1 MAIDSV
7 KKSSRFLQSRRYTH
21 ETLLDS
27 QEAFTSTLDINSSEV
42 YTDAALIPSS
52 SLPFSGSSQD
62 LSIYSSGGRPI
73 MRYYYRKKL
82 TKSDLNNE
90 VWFFTTPSGSSTGIG
105 AQLLNAGQQGSF
117 ISPKY
122 SLPSLSNSN
131 TEDNPAGY
139 LAKVFVS
146 TNESTP
152 SAGDQISVNNYAFD
166 YKTGVL
172 EFSSSAVMPNN
183 SQYVYISVYQY
194 VGNTLLTSLASL
206 TGSFSGSITGSIFG
220 TASQAI
226 SSSYSYTAS
235 SAISSSFASTGN
247 GIFSGS
253 FSGSFQGNLANL
265 KGTVNYLPIYD
276 TANSLATSSVYQSGS
291 YSIII
296 NQTDNTN
303 AAPEALYVWQPNTS
317 SYNVISGK
325 GNSNNYLQLN
335 IQNVN
340 AGVSSSSDVVAT
352 ANNGNESINYIN
364 MGINGANFS
373 GPIGDANDAYLYSAG
388 NHLHIGNITANKPV
402 QFFAGGTNTNATR
415 KFELN
420 TNNQHNMTG
429 SLNISGSLTVTNG
442 ITGSLFGTASQ
453 AVSASY
459 AFTASSAISSSLT
472 QTASFALRGSGS
484 FTGSF
489 SGSFSGSLFG
499 TASQAT
505 SASYAY
511 TASSAIVASASLI
524 AVSASYAY
532 TASSAILASA
542 SLISVSSSY
551 AFTASSAI
559 SSSFAQTASSVTTL
573 VQPVLISGSFT
584 VVTGSGIEFQV
595 TNTGTKIGNLITDSH
610 NITGSLSVLGS
621 ITGSLS
627 GSLTGSLFGT
637 SSQTV
642 SASYAYTASSAI
654 VASASLTAVSASYA
668 FTASS
673 AISSS
678 LSQTASFSLGG
689 SGSFTGSFSGSFS
702 GSLFGTASQSVS
714 ASYAFTASS
723 AIVASASLIAI
734 SASYAYTASSAIVA
748 SASLIAVSSSY
759 AFTAS
764 SAILASASLI
774 ATSASYAYTASSAT
788 RAFSSSYSETS
799 SFANNFTVANT
810 LTAQTIVVTTVS
822 SSVVYSS
829 GSNVFGNNLSNTQV
843 LTGSVGITGS
853 LTLRGNEIISGSS
866 TITGS
871 LSITGSVNAS
881 QGFTGSLFGTASQ
894 AVSASY
900 AYTASS
906 AIVASASLI
915 AVSASYAYTASS
927 AIVASASLIAVSA
940 SYAFTASSALRSSAS
955 LIATSASYAFTA
967 SSAIS
972 ASYAQTASFLL
983 GYVSPFPF
991 TGSAQIT
998 GSLGVTGSFSVSGSS
1013 GTLFSSNADTL
1024 LISGSLIVTGS
1035 TSITG
1040 SLSVSGSITG
1050 SLFGTASQA
1059 TSASYAY
1066 TASSAILAS
1075 ASLIATSASY
1085 AYTASSAIL
1094 ASASLIATSASYA
1107 FTASSAISASLSQ
1120 TASFALRGSGSFTGS
1135 FSGSFSGSLF
1145 GTASQ
1150 AVSASYA
1157 YTASSAIL
1165 ASASLIATSA
1175 SYAYTASSA
1184 IVASASLIATSAS
1197 YAFTASSAI
1206 LASASLIATSASY
1219 AFTASSAIS
1228 ASIAQ
1233 TASFVNPLR
1242 QTLTLTGSL
1251 NVSGSTTQ
1259 IGVNNLL
1266 GNTLISGSL
1275 IISGALG
1282 QPNPTVSIFGDL
1294 NQTGYTRYLPVVT
1307 NLDTNISASY
1317 IFVSGSTQ
1325 DLYFSQ
1331 NNKGYNNVT
1340 RLRWLEGNLYTGL
1353 LHGGVITS
1361 QSSTV
1366 YQVSSGSGIIVDL
1379 NASLSD
1385 DPYPTVQYLN
1395 WGNLSQSIAPLSASY
1410 DQAFV
1415 GVDNTGNIF
1424 QQGVPFSDGQFDTL
1438 INLGLVLFQNHS
1450 TINGFKTQ
1458 PSVAYGFE
1466 QAQNTFNR
1474 AFGPLKLSGYTVAVS
1489 GSSTGSII
1497 VGSGTAYAPGSNY
1510 AIDPNNPS
1518 YTIDNGTNTSKFF
1531 RYYQSGSGVN
1541 PFVYLT
1547 NGGAGYP
1554 NLDPVYY
1561 NNNGTL
1567 NTVGGGN
1574 YSIQR
1579 LFWYPN
1585 SVTKAVVAYYGNAIY
1600 GTMSEALANLNVES
1614 FVEAPNTAASAIYLG
1629 AYAIKGGT
1637 NTTLQNPAHFT
1648 WIPGGLFRSV
1658 GGSGGGGSI
1667 VTQTLAGLSDVSIS
1681 GQTNG
1686 QPLVYNSTSGKWQ
1699 NQSTLIATLTGN
1711 ADTATSASYAISASY
1726 AFTASS
1732 AIVASASLIAVSAS
1746 YAFTASSAISASFAV
1761 NYLGSGS
1768 ISTRLT
1774 NLETASGSFSTR
1786 ITSDSSSFSS
1796 RVSSIE
1802 TTTASLQLASASF
1815 STRTTVLEGASGSF
1829 STRVTQIE
1837 RTYATTGS
1845 NIFTGSQNI
1854 LGAITASAAL
1864 INGTLTAQTLV
1875 VTTVSSSV
1883 VYSSGSNIFGNATT
1897 NTQTMTGSLNVSGS
1911 ATIIG
1916 RVTAT
1921 DLTGSLFGTASWAT
1935 NFITGSVTS
1944 ASFAFTASSAI
1955 SSSFASTASF
1965 LNTLNQTVLISG
1977 SFTVVTGSGI
1987 EFQVTN
1993 TGIKIGNLITDSH
2006 NVTGSLTVLGSITGS
2021 LSGSVTGSLF
2031 GTSSQ
2036 ATSASYAFTA
2046 SSAIS
2051 SSYAF
2056 TASSAINAFSAS
2068 NALTASFVNTLNQN
2082 VVITGSLIIG
2092 TGSGASS
2099 ESTLALGPAQA
2110 GGAGEGG
2117 QLLLMAK
2124 VQDGYTSA
2132 SMLDTYQNRFRLLKG
2147 TNTGS
2152 IGEILSA
2159 NLNTG
2164 QVAITFYQS
2173 AASFPGTVAA
2183 NLAVDSGGN
2192 ILTVAPGTVTSASYA
2207 YTASSAEK
2215 AFSSISSSYAL
2226 TASFALNGGGG
2237 AAFPFTGSAQ
2247 ITGSL
2252 GVSGS
2257 LSITSG
2263 SLSGSDARFSGILT
2277 IQSASLD
2284 YGENTSVTLGAYR
2297 VIASEAT
2304 SSYRAA
2310 FFDYVMFSGSVVRA
2324 GTVTST
2330 WSGSSTEYYENY
2342 TADLGGSTSGVTLQ
2356 TALSTG
2362 NIQLQASSSTS
2373 AWTIRSLI
2381 RLL

>member
-62 LSIYSSGGRPI
+62 LSIYSSGGRPV

-364 MGINGANFS
+364 MGINGANFN
-373 GPIGDANDAYLYSAG
+373 GPIGAANDAYLYSAG
-388 NHLHIGNITANKPV
+388 NNLHIGNISANQPV
-402 QFFAGGTNTNATR
+402 QFFAGGTDTNATR

-472 QTASFALRGSGS
+472 QTASFTLRGSGS

-524 AVSASYAY
+524 AISASYAY

-595 TNTGTKIGNLITDSH
+595 TNTGAKIGNLITDSH

-654 VASASLTAVSASYA
+654 VASASLIAVSASYA

-678 LSQTASFSLGG
+678 LSQTASFSLRG

-829 GSNVFGNNLSNTQV
+829 GSNTFGNSLSNTQV

-871 LSITGSVNAS
+871 LTVIGPINAS
-881 QGFTGSLFGTASQ
+881 QGFTGSLFGTSSQ

-927 AIVASASLIAVSA
+927 AILASSSLIATSASYAYTASSAILASASLIAISA

-1085 AYTASSAIL
+1085 AYTASSAIV

-1107 FTASSAISASLSQ
+1107 YTASSAISASLSQ

-1150 AVSASYA
+1150 AISASYA

-1184 IVASASLIATSAS
+1184 IMASASLIATSAS

-1206 LASASLIATSASY
+1206 LASASLIAVSASY

-1228 ASIAQ
+1228 TSIAQ
-1233 TASFVNPLR
+1233 TASFVNLLR
-1242 QTLTLTGSL
+1242 QTLA
-1251 NVSGSTTQ
+1251 VSGAINLSPTNDPNLSGTNLTSSFLFQ
-1259 IGVNNLL
+1259 SSSNNSLGSDLYIRQNGNLIKWKWIEGQLGTGLL
-1266 GNTLISGSL
+1266 YGGIVTYSGSL
-1275 IISGALG
+1275 
-1282 QPNPTVSIFGDL
+1282 
-1294 NQTGYTRYLPVVT
+1294 
-1307 NLDTNISASY
+1307 
-1317 IFVSGSTQ
+1317 
-1325 DLYFSQ
+1325 
-1331 NNKGYNNVT
+1331 
-1340 RLRWLEGNLYTGL
+1340 
-1353 LHGGVITS
+1353 
-1361 QSSTV
+1361 V
-1366 YQVSSGSGIIVDL
+1366 YVSSGSGIIVDY
-1379 NASLSD
+1379 NANTGSEIS
-1385 DPYPTVQYLN
+1385 PTVDYVTWNAITASITNITSSQVTYLYIDNNGGLVQQQTQFTPEQYE
-1395 WGNLSQSIAPLSASY
+1395 QYIPLGAVGHFNYTSS
-1410 DQAFV
+1410 QAF
-1415 GVDNTGNIF
+1415 GGAIT
-1424 QQGVPFSDGQFDTL
+1424 T
-1438 INLGLVLFQNHS
+1438 
-1450 TINGFKTQ
+1450 
-1458 PSVAYGFE
+1458 AYGQQPQVNNFID
-1466 QAQNTFNR
+1466 
-1474 AFGPLKLSGYTVAVS
+1474 AFGPLKLNGYILNGQI
-1489 GSSTGSII
+1489 GSLRLSI
-1497 VGSGTAYAPGSNY
+1497 GSGTSFVHGGFYEQNQ
-1510 AIDPNNPS
+1510 NNPS
-1518 YTIDNGTNTSKFF
+1518 TLVSNSAITASIVRCNTSGSQTVFNLNAGNFYTTVDPTKWDNNGVLDTVNANNWSIQRVFSYAPTNTLYI
-1531 RYYQSGSGVN
+1531 YYGQSEYTTFTNALQFLASD
-1541 PFVYLT
+1541 PFVEGLATQPFTTFVGYLIMKGNT
-1547 NGGAGYP
+1547 TDITDAVNNRILQAGLYRS
-1554 NLDPVYY
+1554 
-1561 NNNGTL
+1561 
-1567 NTVGGGN
+1567 TVGGSSGGVAT
-1574 YSIQR
+1574 
-1579 LFWYPN
+1579 
-1585 SVTKAVVAYYGNAIY
+1585 VTTLEDLADVNITSPVTGQALIYNAGTWINGLPQSSSYAYTASSATNAFQAISSSY
-1600 GTMSEALANLNVES
+1600 AY
-1614 FVEAPNTAASAIYLG
+1614 TASSAI
-1629 AYAIKGGT
+1629 
-1637 NTTLQNPAHFT
+1637 
-1648 WIPGGLFRSV
+1648 S
-1658 GGSGGGGSI
+1658 S
-1667 VTQTLAGLSDVSIS
+1667 
-1681 GQTNG
+1681 
-1686 QPLVYNSTSGKWQ
+1686 
-1699 NQSTLIATLTGN
+1699 
-1711 ADTATSASYAISASY
+1711 SYSY
-1726 AFTASS
+1726 TASS

-1746 YAFTASSAISASFAV
+1746 YAFTASSAISASFAI

-1965 LNTLNQTVLISG
+1965 LNTLNQTVIISG

-2082 VVITGSLIIG
+2082 VLITGSLTI
-2092 TGSGASS
+2092 GSGSLGSS
-2099 ESTLALGPAQA
+2099 ENTLTLGARDT
-2110 GGAGEGG
+2110 GGEGG
-2117 QLLLMAK
+2117 QLGFNASGGSYITASFIDNY
-2124 VQDGYTSA
+2124 QD
-2132 SMLDTYQNRFRLLKG
+2132 RLRILKG
-2147 TNTGS
+2147 TNAGS
-2152 IGEILSA
+2152 TGEIASF
-2159 NLNTG
+2159 NLRTL
-2164 QVAITFYQS
+2164 QVTFPAYTS
-2173 AASFPGTVAA
+2173 VSSFPGTVAA
-2183 NLAVDSGGN
+2183 NLAVDSAGN
-2192 ILTVAPGTVTSASYA
+2192 ILTVAAGTVTSASYA
-2207 YTASSAEK
+2207 FTASSAEK

-2252 GVSGS
+2252 GLTGS
-2257 LSITSG
+2257 LSIRSG

-2330 WSGSSTEYYENY
+2330 WSGSVTEYYENY

>member
-62 LSIYSSGGRPI
+62 LSIYSSGGRPV

-247 GIFSGS
+247 GTFSGS

-678 LSQTASFSLGG
+678 LSQTASFSLRG

-1150 AVSASYA
+1150 AVSSSYA

-1206 LASASLIATSASY
+1206 LASASLIAVSASY

-1228 ASIAQ
+1228 TSIAQ
-1233 TASFVNPLR
+1233 TASFVNLLH
-1242 QTLTLTGSL
+1242 QTLA
-1251 NVSGSTTQ
+1251 VSGAINLSPTNDPNLSGTNLTSSFLFQ
-1259 IGVNNLL
+1259 SSSNNSLGSDLYIRQNGNLVKWKWIEGQLGTGLL
-1266 GNTLISGSL
+1266 YGGIVTYSGSL
-1275 IISGALG
+1275 
-1282 QPNPTVSIFGDL
+1282 
-1294 NQTGYTRYLPVVT
+1294 
-1307 NLDTNISASY
+1307 
-1317 IFVSGSTQ
+1317 
-1325 DLYFSQ
+1325 
-1331 NNKGYNNVT
+1331 
-1340 RLRWLEGNLYTGL
+1340 
-1353 LHGGVITS
+1353 
-1361 QSSTV
+1361 V
-1366 YQVSSGSGIIVDL
+1366 YVSSGSGIIVDY
-1379 NASLSD
+1379 NANTGSEIS
-1385 DPYPTVQYLN
+1385 PTVDYVAWNAITASITNITSSQVTYLYIDNNGGLVQQQTQFTSEQYE
-1395 WGNLSQSIAPLSASY
+1395 QYIPLGAVGHFNYTSS
-1410 DQAFV
+1410 QAF
-1415 GVDNTGNIF
+1415 GGAIT
-1424 QQGVPFSDGQFDTL
+1424 T
-1438 INLGLVLFQNHS
+1438 
-1450 TINGFKTQ
+1450 
-1458 PSVAYGFE
+1458 AYGQQPQVNNFID
-1466 QAQNTFNR
+1466 
-1474 AFGPLKLSGYTVAVS
+1474 AFGPLKLNGYILNGQTNS
-1489 GSSTGSII
+1489 LRLSI
-1497 VGSGTAYAPGSNY
+1497 GSGTSFVHGGFYEQNQ
-1510 AIDPNNPS
+1510 NNPS
-1518 YTIDNGTNTSKFF
+1518 TLVSNSAITASIVRCNTSGSQTVFNLNAGNFYTTVDPTKWDNNGVLDTVNPSNWSIQRVFSYAPTNTLYI
-1531 RYYQSGSGVN
+1531 YYGQSEYTTFTNALQFLASD
-1541 PFVYLT
+1541 PFVEGLATQPFTTFVAYLIMK
-1547 NGGAGYP
+1547 GGTTDITDTTENRILQAGLYRS
-1554 NLDPVYY
+1554 
-1561 NNNGTL
+1561 
-1567 NTVGGGN
+1567 TVGGSSGGVAT
-1574 YSIQR
+1574 
-1579 LFWYPN
+1579 
-1585 SVTKAVVAYYGNAIY
+1585 VTTLEDLADVNITSPVTGQALIYNAGTWINGLPQSSSYAYTASSATNAFQAISSSY
-1600 GTMSEALANLNVES
+1600 AY
-1614 FVEAPNTAASAIYLG
+1614 TASSAILASA
-1629 AYAIKGGT
+1629 
-1637 NTTLQNPAHFT
+1637 
-1648 WIPGGLFRSV
+1648 S
-1658 GGSGGGGSI
+1658 
-1667 VTQTLAGLSDVSIS
+1667 
-1681 GQTNG
+1681 
-1686 QPLVYNSTSGKWQ
+1686 
-1699 NQSTLIATLTGN
+1699 LI
-1711 ADTATSASYAISASY
+1711 AISASY
-1726 AFTASS
+1726 AYTASS
-1732 AIVASASLIAVSAS
+1732 AISSSYAYTASSAILASASLIAVSAS
-1746 YAFTASSAISASFAV
+1746 YAFTASSAINASAS
-1761 NYLGSGS
+1761 LIT
-1768 ISTRLT
+1768 ISSSYAY
-1774 NLETASGSFSTR
+1774 TASSA
-1786 ITSDSSSFSS
+1786 I
-1796 RVSSIE
+1796 
-1802 TTTASLQLASASF
+1802 LASASLIAT
-1815 STRTTVLEGASGSF
+1815 SAS
-1829 STRVTQIE
+1829 
-1837 RTYATTGS
+1837 YAY
-1845 NIFTGSQNI
+1845 
-1854 LGAITASAAL
+1854 TASSATRAFSSSYSETSSFA
-1864 INGTLTAQTLV
+1864 NNFTVANTLTAQTIV

-1883 VYSSGSNIFGNATT
+1883 VYSSGSNIFGNSTG
-1897 NTQTMTGSLNVSGS
+1897 NTQTMTGSLNLSGS
-1911 ATIIG
+1911 MTVIG
-1916 RVTAT
+1916 RAT
-1921 DLTGSLFGTASWAT
+1921 VADLTGSLFGTASWAS
-1935 NFITGSVTS
+1935 NSIS
-1944 ASFAFTASSAI
+1944 ASYAFTASSAI
-1955 SSSFASTASF
+1955 NATSASYSYTASSAI
-1965 LNTLNQTVLISG
+1965 LASASLI
-1977 SFTVVTGSGI
+1977 
-1987 EFQVTN
+1987 
-1993 TGIKIGNLITDSH
+1993 
-2006 NVTGSLTVLGSITGS
+2006 
-2021 LSGSVTGSLF
+2021 
-2031 GTSSQ
+2031 

-2046 SSAIS
+2046 SSAINASASLIAVSASYAYTAS
-2051 SSYAF
+2051 SAISASYAF

-2082 VVITGSLIIG
+2082 VLITGSLTI
-2092 TGSGASS
+2092 GSGSLGSS
-2099 ESTLALGPAQA
+2099 ENTLTLGARDT
-2110 GGAGEGG
+2110 GGEGG
-2117 QLLLMAK
+2117 QLGFNASGGSYITASFIDNY
-2124 VQDGYTSA
+2124 QD
-2132 SMLDTYQNRFRLLKG
+2132 RLRILKG
-2147 TNTGS
+2147 TNAGS
-2152 IGEILSA
+2152 TGEIASF
-2159 NLNTG
+2159 NLRTL
-2164 QVAITFYQS
+2164 QVTFPAYTS
-2173 AASFPGTVAA
+2173 VSSFPGTVAA
-2183 NLAVDSGGN
+2183 NLAVDSAGN
-2192 ILTVAPGTVTSASYA
+2192 ILTVAAGTVTSASYA
-2207 YTASSAEK
+2207 FTASSAEK

-2252 GVSGS
+2252 GLTGS
-2257 LSITSG
+2257 LSIRSG

-2330 WSGSSTEYYENY
+2330 WSGSVTEYYENY